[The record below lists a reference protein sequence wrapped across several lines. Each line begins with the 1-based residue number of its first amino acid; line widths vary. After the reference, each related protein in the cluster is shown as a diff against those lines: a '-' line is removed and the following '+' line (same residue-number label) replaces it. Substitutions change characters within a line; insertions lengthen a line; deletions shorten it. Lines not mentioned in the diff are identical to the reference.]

1 MKVLAYFDLFDYPLS
16 KEEILAFLDQAVRME
31 NLSEALNELRAEK
44 YIFLYRD
51 YYMIQDNDGLVTR
64 RIKGNDRAKPLLRT
78 GNRISRFLY
87 QMPYVRAIGISGSL
101 SKDFAGEGADIDYF
115 IITKSNR
122 LWVARTIMHLFKKWS
137 FLFGRQHWYCMNY
150 YIDEDALE
158 IEEKNIFTAIELIT
172 LLPVRGNGVLH
183 AFFDKNEWTNW
194 FYPNYRLKI
203 KDADILSG
211 DSKWKRSIESL
222 FNTRLGDWLDNYFM
236 QVTSRRWSKKEEKQ
250 KLSVKGTRMGLQT
263 GKHFSRPNPAFFQ
276 KEILS
281 LYNDKLNALSAKWD
295 TDLL

>member
-183 AFFDKNEWTNW
+183 AFFDKNEWTW
-194 FYPNYRLKI
+194 
-203 KDADILSG
+203 
-211 DSKWKRSIESL
+211 
-222 FNTRLGDWLDNYFM
+222 
-236 QVTSRRWSKKEEKQ
+236 
-250 KLSVKGTRMGLQT
+250 
-263 GKHFSRPNPAFFQ
+263 
-276 KEILS
+276 
-281 LYNDKLNALSAKWD
+281 
-295 TDLL
+295 